1 MNRHIKLA
9 LGLLLCSPGLS
20 ANDVY
25 SHTFFSTRPQNEP
38 WTRLTDTLVINQYH
52 QNGRAINEM
61 SLQATVFGGKSR
73 NWDALR
79 NFFLFD
85 GLQQLTVNETLPTSL
100 CGVGVVTA
108 YASNLAQN
116 ILSANFNIDTTIG
129 NQFSTITVFPKQTF
143 VGAALSFRGPL
154 RETWWYSLE
163 LPIIHVKNNMT
174 LVETY
179 TYSPNTAST
188 SAGFYSSTGEE
199 FLPVATMT
207 QAFAQIGMLYGK
219 IDGAQSKTG
228 VADLTFMLGCDIIN
242 HVDMYL
248 SPYGGV
254 VFPTGN
260 KPKAVY
266 VFEPIVGN
274 NHHFA
279 LLGGL
284 TSYVAISE
292 SNDGKAWVGG
302 SVNAR
307 YLFTN
312 TQRRLIDLKNRPWSR
327 YLSMY
332 ANETARL
339 ANEVT
344 FGANLMAQE
353 VKVKPGF
360 SADVDL
366 NFTYVGDC
374 WQATLGV
381 NTIMASAEQL
391 RLANDWELGPQI
403 ASLTDASYTT
413 PLRGIGNNLGPD
425 FDRTSYILESDLDLG
440 SAAHPAYVAHTLFIT
455 FGNQVVTDHPYTY
468 NVGGAYEFTKNNA
481 VMNRWT
487 LFGTAQIN
495 F

>member
-20 ANDVY
+20 ADVY

-61 SLQATVFGGKSR
+61 SLQATLFGGKSR

-85 GLQQLTVNETLPTSL
+85 GLQQLNVNE
-100 CGVGVVTA
+100 VVPSIANTA
-108 YASNLAQN
+108 TGLASNLAQN
-116 ILSANFNIDTTIG
+116 IVSDNFNVSTVMGT
-129 NQFSTITVFPKQTF
+129 QSSTITVYPKQTF
-143 VGAALSFRGPL
+143 VGAALSFRSPL
-154 RETWWYSLE
+154 RETWWFSIE
-163 LPIIHVKNNMT
+163 LPLIHVKNSMT

-179 TYSPNTAST
+179 TYTPYAATASV
-188 SAGFYSSTGEE
+188 AGFYSSSGEE

-207 QAFAQIGMLYGK
+207 QAFSQVGMLYGK
-219 IDGAQSKTG
+219 IDGAQTKTG
-228 VADLTFMLGCDIIN
+228 VADLTVMLGCDIIN

-260 KPKAVY
+260 KPKAIY
-266 VFEPIVGN
+266 MFEPIVGN
-274 NHHFA
+274 NHHFG

-284 TSYVAISE
+284 TSYVAIAE

-307 YLFTN
+307 YLFAN
-312 TQRRLIDLKNRPWSR
+312 TQRRLVDLKNRPWSR

-332 ANETARL
+332 ENETARL
-339 ANEVT
+339 ANQVT
-344 FGANLMAQE
+344 FGANLLAQE
-353 VKVKPGF
+353 LRVKPGF

-381 NTIMASAEQL
+381 NTVMANAEQL
-391 RLANDWELGPQI
+391 HLANEWQLGPQI
-403 ASLTDASYTT
+403 ASLTDDSYTS
-413 PLRGIGNNLGPD
+413 PLRGIGNNLGPNLNQ
-425 FDRTSYILESDLDLG
+425 TNYIQESDLDLL

-455 FGNQVVTDHPYTY
+455 FGNQIVTDHPYTY

>member
-38 WTRLTDTLVINQYH
+38 WTRLTDTLVIYQYH
-52 QNGRAINEM
+52 QNGRAINEN

-73 NWDALR
+73 NWDSLR
-79 NFFLFD
+79 NFFLFG
-85 GLQQLTVNETLPTSL
+85 GLPQLTVNEAVPS
-100 CGVGVVTA
+100 TA
-108 YASNLAQN
+108 NTATGLASNLAQN
-116 ILSANFNIDTTIG
+116 IVSDNFNISTTLG
-129 NQFSTITVFPKQTF
+129 NQFSTITVAPSQTF

-163 LPIIHVKNNMT
+163 LPLIHVKNNMN
-174 LVETY
+174 LIETY
-179 TYSPNTAST
+179 TYSPNAAATT
-188 SAGFYSSTGEE
+188 GGFYDASGEE

-207 QAFAQIGMLYGK
+207 QAFSQIGMLYGK
-219 IDGAQSKTG
+219 IDGPQAKTG
-228 VADLTFMLGCDIIN
+228 VADLTFMLGCDLIN

-260 KPKAVY
+260 KPKAIY
-266 VFEPIVGN
+266 MFEPIVGN
-274 NHHFA
+274 NHHFGI
-279 LLGGL
+279 LGGI
-284 TSYVAISE
+284 TSYVAIAE
-292 SNDGKAWVGG
+292 SKDGKAWVGG

-307 YLFTN
+307 YLFAN
-312 TQRRLIDLKNRPWSR
+312 TQRRLIDLQGRPWSR

-332 ANETARL
+332 ENEAARL

-381 NTIMASAEQL
+381 NTIMANAEQL
-391 RLANDWELGPQI
+391 WLANDWELGPQI
-403 ASLTDASYTT
+403 ASLTDDYYTS
-413 PLRGIGNNLGPD
+413 PLRGIGNNLGPSVNQ
-425 FDRTSYILESDLDLG
+425 TNYILESDLDLA
-440 SAAHPAYVAHTLFIT
+440 SAAHPSYVAHTLFIT

-468 NVGGAYEFTKNNA
+468 NIGGAYEFTKNDA
-481 VMNRWT
+481 VINRWT